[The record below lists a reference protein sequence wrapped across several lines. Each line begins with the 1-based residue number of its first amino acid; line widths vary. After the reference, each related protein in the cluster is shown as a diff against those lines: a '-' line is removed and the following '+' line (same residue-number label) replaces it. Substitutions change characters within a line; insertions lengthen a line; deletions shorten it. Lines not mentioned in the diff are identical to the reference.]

1 MAASDRHPRGRLR
14 GATAAFVAEVAAG
27 TPICE
32 AAHRAGMS
40 ERTGR
45 RRMEDPEVRAHVRA
59 ARDRLLDVH
68 LGRLTRLTDAALDTL
83 TDLLACKNDPVRLG
97 AARAVLEHRMRL
109 EQQQDLS
116 ARVAALEQAA
126 SLRTSV
132 DGRNSPLRATLQ
144 LQANGNERSAG

>member
-1 MAASDRHPRGRLR
+1 MAASDRCPGGRLK
-14 GATAAFVAEVAAG
+14 GATAAFVAEVAVG
-27 TPICE
+27 TPIGE
-32 AAHRAGMS
+32 AARRAGMS

-45 RRMEDPEVRAHVRA
+45 RRMELPEVRAQVRE
-59 ARDRLLDVH
+59 ARDRLLDAH

-83 TDLLACKNDPVRLG
+83 TDLLACNNDPVRLG

-126 SLRTSV
+126 LLRAPG
-132 DGRNSPLRATLQ
+132 DGRSPPFRPVMLPQTKS
-144 LQANGNERSAG
+144 GERSS